1 MRSAVRLAAMI
12 PASRATPRT
21 SPLAAVPAVTS
32 ARVSGA
38 MATQPRATARRAVAG
53 LSGDVDH
60 LRGARGVE
68 MGEAGHHSASGDQG
82 LRRSSRVAASTF
94 ASRISVSPI
103 RKQRTP

>member
-1 MRSAVRLAAMI
+1 
-12 PASRATPRT
+12 
-21 SPLAAVPAVTS
+21 
-32 ARVSGA
+32 

-53 LSGDVDH
+53 FSETSTICAAPLASKWVS
-60 LRGARGVE
+60 
-68 MGEAGHHSASGDQG
+68 AGHHSASGDQG

>member
-1 MRSAVRLAAMI
+1 MRLAAMM
-12 PASRATPRT
+12 PARRATPRT

-32 ARVSGA
+32 ASVAGA
-38 MATQPRATARRAVAG
+38 IATEPRATARRAVAG
-53 LSGDVDH
+53 LSETSTIC
-60 LRGARGVE
+60 AAPRGVE
-68 MGEAGHHSASGDQG
+68 MGEAGHHSASGVQG